1 MHPTLSL
8 AQLIGPRTYL
18 TSGQMRRLPTI
29 PIRLIVRFPGSGR
42 LPRTNKQAMGGQ
54 YSSLASLTVADFLA
68 SFQPTRCT
76 ILPLGRWAMRFP
88 SRSFGS
94 RRQECPFNANL
105 IAWILTA
112 VLTPSLAPA
121 AIGQSV
127 PDAADGQPPAESSKK
142 DVAPGNAISA
152 KKYDVNRIGQRGI
165 GHGFNLYSIKRERE
179 LGQNLAASFDRSTKI
194 ISNELVNDYVSR
206 LAQKIV
212 GNSDAEVPFTIKV
225 IDSGDIP
232 RAYGLPGGFLYVDS
246 ALIIAADGEAELAG
260 MIARE
265 IAHVAARHATRA
277 LTRKQLWSVAG
288 SMAFVA
294 GPAGMAFEDAEGI
307 AGPLSVKKFVRD
319 AEFEADLLG
328 IEYAYSAGYD
338 PQALLDAL
346 EKLHAI
352 EVKRNA
358 AFAKIPAYHMFTK
371 LPFHGKIAKSFASY
385 PLTEERIQRLQ
396 SEISTFLPTRKDYVL
411 DTEEFQQVKS
421 ILLASQSPVL
431 RRHSVGDEDN
441 KVPVLRRSSEYNPDV
456 RAVPG
461 LPMTVNSYLGR

>member
-1 MHPTLSL
+1 MIPSRNTLSPSQVRL
-8 AQLIGPRTYL
+8 SDSGSFTLDQQPSA
-18 TSGQMRRLPTI
+18 SGQILPAGNK
-29 PIRLIVRFPGSGR
+29 PHPNRF
-42 LPRTNKQAMGGQ
+42 
-54 YSSLASLTVADFLA
+54 FA
-68 SFQPTRCT
+68 SFRSTRYT
-76 ILPLGRWAMRFP
+76 ILALGRWAMRFP
-88 SRSFGS
+88 SRFFGL
-94 RRQECPFNANL
+94 RRQQCHFNAS
-105 IAWILTA
+105 LTA
-112 VLTPSLAPA
+112 CVLTVVLTPSLSPA
-121 AIGQSV
+121 AFGQSV
-127 PDAADGQPPAESSKK
+127 PDTVSAKTPVESPRK
-142 DVAPGNAISA
+142 DATPGNAINA

-165 GHGFNLYSIKRERE
+165 GHGFNIYSIKRERE
-179 LGQNLAASFDRSTKI
+179 LGQNLAASFDRNTKI

-294 GPAGMAFEDAEGI
+294 GPAGLAFQDAEGI

-346 EKLHAI
+346 EKLHAM
-352 EVKRNA
+352 EVDRNA
-358 AFAKIPAYHMFTK
+358 AYAKIPGYHMFTR
-371 LPFHGKIAKSFASY
+371 LPFHGRIARSFASY

-411 DTEEFQQVKS
+411 DTDEFEQVKS
-421 ILLASQSPVL
+421 ILLASRTPVL
-431 RRHSVGDEDN
+431 RRHSGADDDN
-441 KVPVLRRSSEYNPDV
+441 KGPVLRRSAEYNPGV
-456 RAVPG
+456 RALPG
-461 LPMTVNSYLGR
+461 LAMTANSYMGR